1 MSVINVEH
9 ISKLYG
15 DKMILEDLSCSVDE
29 GDKIGI
35 IGINGTGKS
44 TLLRIIAGEEEA
56 DEGKIIFSNGM
67 TIGWMGQNPEFD
79 EEIGL
84 ISISKV
90 GKYILATKAKQD
102 YFFTIFDS
110 EHTKLID
117 ICRKGNGPNEF
128 IAPIYLEQYEV
139 IGGETKIWVLE
150 RATNTFCLI
159 NIEQTIKEKKLVI
172 VDSLEMS
179 SLKTK
184 DIKAMLNKLNITG
197 KVLFVTSN
205 DAENLYMGSRNL
217 NKVNV
222 ILAEELNVF
231 DIVNSDTLVIDE
243 AAVAAI
249 EEVLN

>member
-1 MSVINVEH
+1 MGKMNVINLNGEKVKDINLNKNVFDCEANE
-9 ISKLYG
+9 IVLK
-15 DKMILEDLSCSVDE
+15 KAIDLQLASLRQGTQKTKSRAEVS
-29 GDKIGI
+29 GGGRKPYKQK
-35 IGINGTGKS
+35 GTGNARQGS
-44 TLLRIIAGEEEA
+44 IRAPHYRGGGVALSI
-56 DEGKIIFSNGM
+56 
-67 TIGWMGQNPEFD
+67 NPRSYTF
-79 EEIGL
+79 
-84 ISISKV
+84 KMN
-90 GKYILATKAKQD
+90 KK
-102 YFFTIFDS
+102 
-110 EHTKLID
+110 
-117 ICRKGNGPNEF
+117 
-128 IAPIYLEQYEV
+128 
-139 IGGETKIWVLE
+139 E
-150 RATNTFCLI
+150 RALALRCALSLKA
-159 NIEQTIKEKKLVI
+159 QEKKLVI

>member
-1 MSVINVEH
+1 MGKMNVINLNGEKVKDINLNKNVFDCEANE
-9 ISKLYG
+9 IVLK
-15 DKMILEDLSCSVDE
+15 KAIDLQLASLRQGTRKTKSRAEVS
-29 GDKIGI
+29 GGGRKPYKQK
-35 IGINGTGKS
+35 GTGNARQGS
-44 TLLRIIAGEEEA
+44 IRAPHYRGGGVALSI
-56 DEGKIIFSNGM
+56 
-67 TIGWMGQNPEFD
+67 NPRSYTF
-79 EEIGL
+79 
-84 ISISKV
+84 KMN
-90 GKYILATKAKQD
+90 KK
-102 YFFTIFDS
+102 
-110 EHTKLID
+110 
-117 ICRKGNGPNEF
+117 
-128 IAPIYLEQYEV
+128 
-139 IGGETKIWVLE
+139 E
-150 RATNTFCLI
+150 RALALRSALSLKA
-159 NIEQTIKEKKLVI
+159 QEKKLVI

>member
-1 MSVINVEH
+1 MGKMNVINLNGEKVKDINLNKNVFECETNE
-9 ISKLYG
+9 IVLK
-15 DKMILEDLSCSVDE
+15 KAIDLQLASLRQGTQKTKSRAEVS
-29 GDKIGI
+29 GGGRKPYKQK
-35 IGINGTGKS
+35 GTGNARQGS
-44 TLLRIIAGEEEA
+44 IRAPHYRGGGVALSI
-56 DEGKIIFSNGM
+56 
-67 TIGWMGQNPEFD
+67 NPRSYTF
-79 EEIGL
+79 
-84 ISISKV
+84 KMN
-90 GKYILATKAKQD
+90 KK
-102 YFFTIFDS
+102 
-110 EHTKLID
+110 
-117 ICRKGNGPNEF
+117 
-128 IAPIYLEQYEV
+128 
-139 IGGETKIWVLE
+139 E
-150 RATNTFCLI
+150 RALALRSALSLKA
-159 NIEQTIKEKKLVI
+159 QEKKLVI

-184 DIKAMLNKLNITG
+184 DIKAMLNKLNLTG

>member
-1 MSVINVEH
+1 MGKMNVINLNGEKVKDINLNKNVFDCEANETVLKKA
-9 ISKLYG
+9 I
-15 DKMILEDLSCSVDE
+15 DLQLASLRQGTQKTKSRAEVS
-29 GDKIGI
+29 GGGRKPYKQK
-35 IGINGTGKS
+35 GTGNARQGS
-44 TLLRIIAGEEEA
+44 IRAPHYRGGGVALSI
-56 DEGKIIFSNGM
+56 
-67 TIGWMGQNPEFD
+67 NPRSYTF
-79 EEIGL
+79 
-84 ISISKV
+84 KMN
-90 GKYILATKAKQD
+90 KK
-102 YFFTIFDS
+102 
-110 EHTKLID
+110 
-117 ICRKGNGPNEF
+117 
-128 IAPIYLEQYEV
+128 
-139 IGGETKIWVLE
+139 E
-150 RATNTFCLI
+150 RALALRSALSLKA
-159 NIEQTIKEKKLVI
+159 QEKKLVI